1 MIRFLVAE
9 NRKNKDQ
16 RALPDKEVENIST
29 HLLSRIHHG
38 STSVVDSAALGLLV
52 LTYTHPE
59 AVKTDGFENI
69 IQEGIIEKYPL
80 NDYLQ
85 AAGNSLL
92 NLEEELEELT
102 VPDDSRNPF
111 ELPPF
116 QKAIPYFPH
125 FGYQV
130 TFVFENNQPD
140 ESIMKSIVLLIE
152 KLKG

>member
-1 MIRFLVAE
+1 MNIMKMFHTAYSMEQLPISLIKNGENQLEHMIRFLVAE

-85 AAGNSLL
+85 AAGNRPL
-92 NLEEELEELT
+92 
-102 VPDDSRNPF
+102 
-111 ELPPF
+111 
-116 QKAIPYFPH
+116 
-125 FGYQV
+125 
-130 TFVFENNQPD
+130 
-140 ESIMKSIVLLIE
+140 
-152 KLKG
+152 KLGRRIRRAHCS